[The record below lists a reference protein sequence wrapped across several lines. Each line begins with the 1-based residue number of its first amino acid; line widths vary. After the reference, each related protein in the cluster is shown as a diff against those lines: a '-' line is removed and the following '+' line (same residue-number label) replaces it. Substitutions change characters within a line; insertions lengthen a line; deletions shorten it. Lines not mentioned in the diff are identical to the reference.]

1 MSLRL
6 MIGLISDANRACEQ
20 NSGVD
25 DGSKALHLVSLFRSY
40 HPFENFNFY
49 KFLVN
54 KLLLTTLI
62 ALTSATTLQAADSG
76 VSPSPYKLTE
86 VLGLPLTNSIVT
98 TWAISLLLIVAV
110 RLFVG
115 TPKLIPGKWQAV
127 LESIIDGLKG
137 LLEPIVGKKA
147 FPMTFPLL
155 MGLFLFILIHNWS
168 GLIPGVGVFGFYDDH
183 GHLKYWMRP
192 ANADLNATLG
202 MALVA
207 MLAWLFISLKV
218 AGPKFFVWELFG
230 NKADKKET
238 PAPIYMM
245 LAPIFLMVGVIEIVS
260 ICFRPVSLS
269 FRLFGNVF
277 GGENLLTSMTGMAPY
292 LVPIP
297 FYFYE
302 VLVGVVQALIF
313 TLLVA
318 IYIGLM
324 TNHDEDHAH

>member
-1 MSLRL
+1 
-6 MIGLISDANRACEQ
+6 
-20 NSGVD
+20 
-25 DGSKALHLVSLFRSY
+25 
-40 HPFENFNFY
+40 
-49 KFLVN
+49 VN
-54 KLLLTTLI
+54 KLLPTFLI
-62 ALTSATTLQAADSG
+62 LSGTVTSLQAAGDG

-86 VLGLPLTNSIVT
+86 IFGLPLTNSIVT
-98 TWAISLLLIVAV
+98 TWAISIVFILFIRLAV
-110 RLFVG
+110 G
-115 TPKLIPGKWQAV
+115 SPKLIPGKGQAV
-127 LESIIDGLKG
+127 VESLISGLRD

-155 MGLFLFILIHNWS
+155 IGLFIYILIHNWS
-168 GLIPGVGVFGFYDDH
+168 GLVPGVGVFGIYDDH

-192 ANADLNATLG
+192 ANADLSSTLG

-207 MLAWLFISLKV
+207 MIAWLFISIKV
-218 AGPKFFVWELFG
+218 AGPKFFIWELFG

-238 PAPIYMM
+238 PVV
-245 LAPIFLMVGVIEIVS
+245 IFLGLSFVFVMVGVIEVVS
-260 ICFRPVSLS
+260 IMFRPVSLS

>member
-1 MSLRL
+1 MSL
-6 MIGLISDANRACEQ
+6 MFQVNRFLPIT
-20 NSGVD
+20 VF
-25 DGSKALHLVSLFRSY
+25 ALG
-40 HPFENFNFY
+40 
-49 KFLVN
+49 
-54 KLLLTTLI
+54 
-62 ALTSATTLQAADSG
+62 TSASLQAAGDGG

-86 VLGLPLTNSIVT
+86 FLGLPVTNTILT
-98 TWAISLLLIVAV
+98 TWVISLLLILGV
-110 RLFVG
+110 RVFVG

-155 MGLFLFILIHNWS
+155 MGLFIFILIHNWS

-192 ANADLNATLG
+192 ANSDLNATFG

-207 MLAWLFISLKV
+207 MAAWLFISLKV
-218 AGPKFFVWELFG
+218 AGPKFFIWELFG

-238 PAPIYMM
+238 PAAIYFLLM
-245 LAPIFLMVGVIEIVS
+245 PIFLLVGVIEIVS
-260 ICFRPVSLS
+260 IAFRPVSLS

-277 GGENLLTSMTGMAPY
+277 GGENLLTSMTGLAPY
-292 LVPIP
+292 IVPIP

>member
-1 MSLRL
+1 
-6 MIGLISDANRACEQ
+6 
-20 NSGVD
+20 
-25 DGSKALHLVSLFRSY
+25 
-40 HPFENFNFY
+40 
-49 KFLVN
+49 VN
-54 KLLLTTLI
+54 KLFPTIFLT
-62 ALTSATTLQAADSG
+62 ATTTTALQAGEGG
-76 VSPSPYKLTE
+76 VSPSPYQLTE

-98 TWAISLLLIVAV
+98 TWAISLLLIVAI
-110 RLFVG
+110 RLLVG
-115 TPKLIPGKWQAV
+115 SPKLIPGKWQAV

-147 FPMTFPLL
+147 FPLTFPLL

-168 GLIPGVGVFGFYDDH
+168 GLIPGVGAFGFYDAQ

-207 MLAWLFISLKV
+207 MGAWLFISLRV
-218 AGPKFFVWELFG
+218 AGAKFFVWELFG

-238 PAPIYMM
+238 PAPIYLM

-292 LVPIP
+292 LVPVP

-318 IYIGLM
+318 IYIGLI

>member
-1 MSLRL
+1 MGRHL
-6 MIGLISDANRACEQ
+6 DASSRYSRE
-20 NSGVD
+20 
-25 DGSKALHLVSLFRSY
+25 
-40 HPFENFNFY
+40 FY
-49 KFLVN
+49 ILKHKFLVN
-54 KLLLTTLI
+54 KLLLTVL
-62 ALTSATTLQAADSG
+62 AFLSSASLLSAADG

-86 VLGLPLTNSIVT
+86 IFGLPVTNSILT
-98 TWAISLLLIVAV
+98 TWAISLLLILVI
-110 RLFVG
+110 RFSVG
-115 TPKLIPGKWQAV
+115 TPKLVPGKGQAV
-127 LESIIDGLKG
+127 VENLVGGLRD
-137 LLEPIVGKKA
+137 LLLPIVGKKA
-147 FPMTFPLL
+147 FSMAFPLL
-155 MGLFLFILIHNWS
+155 IGLFIFIMIHNWS

-183 GHLKYWMRP
+183 GQLKYWMRP
-192 ANADLNATLG
+192 ASADLNATFG

-207 MLAWLFISLKV
+207 MIAWLFISLKI

-238 PAPIYMM
+238 PKAIYLT
-245 LAPIFLMVGVIEIVS
+245 LAPIFLMVGLIEVVS
-260 ICFRPVSLS
+260 IAFRPISLS

-297 FYFYE
+297 FYLYE

-324 TNHDEDHAH
+324 TNHDEEAH

>member
-1 MSLRL
+1 MNRLLPTTVLSL
-6 MIGLISDANRACEQ
+6 
-20 NSGVD
+20 
-25 DGSKALHLVSLFRSY
+25 
-40 HPFENFNFY
+40 
-49 KFLVN
+49 
-54 KLLLTTLI
+54 
-62 ALTSATTLQAADSG
+62 ATASSLQAAGEGG
-76 VSPSPYKLTE
+76 VSPAPYELTE
-86 VLGLPLTNSIVT
+86 LFGLPVTNTILT
-98 TWAISLLLIVAV
+98 TWVISLLLILGV
-110 RLFVG
+110 RLLVG
-115 TPKLIPGKWQAV
+115 KPQLIPGKWQAV
-127 LESIIDGLKG
+127 FESIIDGLKG

-155 MGLFLFILIHNWS
+155 MGLFVFILIHNWS
-168 GLIPGVGVFGFYDDH
+168 ALIPGVGVFGFYDGE

-192 ANADLNATLG
+192 ANSDLNATLG

-207 MLAWLFISLKV
+207 MIAWLFISIKV
-218 AGPKFFVWELFG
+218 AGPKFFAWELFG

-238 PAPIYMM
+238 PTPIYLM
-245 LAPIFLMVGVIEIVS
+245 LTPIFLGVGLIEIVS
-260 ICFRPVSLS
+260 ISFRPVSLS

-277 GGENLLTSMTGMAPY
+277 GGENLLVSMTGLAPY
-292 LVPIP
+292 LIPVP

>member
-1 MSLRL
+1 M
-6 MIGLISDANRACEQ
+6 
-20 NSGVD
+20 
-25 DGSKALHLVSLFRSY
+25 
-40 HPFENFNFY
+40 
-49 KFLVN
+49 N
-54 KLLLTTLI
+54 KLLPTVFLLSGTAS
-62 ALTSATTLQAADSG
+62 ALHAADG

-86 VLGLPLTNSIVT
+86 VLGLPVTNSILT
-98 TWAISLLLIVAV
+98 TWVISILLIVV
-110 RLFVG
+110 IRLSVG
-115 TPKLIPGKWQAV
+115 KPKMIPGKGQAV
-127 LESIIDGLKG
+127 IENLIEGLKG

-147 FPMTFPLL
+147 FPITFPLL
-155 MGLFLFILIHNWS
+155 IGLFLYILIHNWS
-168 GLIPGVGVFGFYDDH
+168 GLIPGVGVFGFYDAH

-207 MLAWLFISLKV
+207 MIAWLFISLKV
-218 AGPKFFVWELFG
+218 AGPKFFIWELFG
-230 NKADKKET
+230 NKADKQET
-238 PAPIYMM
+238 PLPIYIM
-245 LAPIFLMVGVIEIVS
+245 LIPIFLLVGVIEVVS
-260 ICFRPVSLS
+260 ISFRPVSLS

-324 TNHDEDHAH
+324 TGHDEEHAH

>member
-1 MSLRL
+1 MNRL
-6 MIGLISDANRACEQ
+6 LST
-20 NSGVD
+20 
-25 DGSKALHLVSLFRSY
+25 F
-40 HPFENFNFY
+40 
-49 KFLVN
+49 
-54 KLLLTTLI
+54 LLLFGTV
-62 ALTSATTLQAADSG
+62 SSLQAASDG
-76 VSPSPYKLTE
+76 VSPSPYQLTE
-86 VLGLPLTNSIVT
+86 ILGLPVTNSILT
-98 TWAISLLLIVAV
+98 TWVISILFIVFIRWAV
-110 RLFVG
+110 G
-115 TPKLIPGKWQAV
+115 APTLIPGKGQAV
-127 LESIIDGLKG
+127 VESLIDGLRG

-155 MGLFLFILIHNWS
+155 IGLFIYILIHNWS
-168 GLIPGVGVFGFYDDH
+168 GLVPGVGVFGFHDAH

-192 ANADLNATLG
+192 ANADLSSTLG

-207 MLAWLFISLKV
+207 MIAWLFISIKV

-238 PAPIYMM
+238 PVV
-245 LAPIFLMVGVIEIVS
+245 IFMGLSLVFVMVGVIEVVS
-260 ICFRPVSLS
+260 IMFRPVSLS

>member
-1 MSLRL
+1 M
-6 MIGLISDANRACEQ
+6 NRILP
-20 NSGVD
+20 STV
-25 DGSKALHLVSLFRSY
+25 
-40 HPFENFNFY
+40 
-49 KFLVN
+49 
-54 KLLLTTLI
+54 LTLAT
-62 ALTSATTLQAADSG
+62 ATSLQAAGDGG
-76 VSPSPYKLTE
+76 VSPSPYELTE
-86 VLGLPLTNSIVT
+86 LLGLPGDEYDPDHLGHI
-98 TWAISLLLIVAV
+98 LLLILGV
-110 RLFVG
+110 RCLVG
-115 TPKLIPGKWQAV
+115 TPKLVPGKWQAV
-127 LESIIDGLKG
+127 FESIIDGLKG

-155 MGLFLFILIHNWS
+155 MGLFVFILIHNWS
-168 GLIPGVGVFGFYDDH
+168 GLIPGVGVFFYDDH

-192 ANADLNATLG
+192 ANSDLNATFG

-207 MLAWLFISLKV
+207 MLAWLFISIKV
-218 AGPKFFVWELFG
+218 AGVKFFAWELFG

-238 PAPIYMM
+238 PTAIYLM
-245 LAPIFLMVGVIEIVS
+245 LMPIFWLVGLIEIVS
-260 ICFRPVSLS
+260 IAFRPVSLS

-277 GGENLLTSMTGMAPY
+277 GGENLLTSMTGLAPY
-292 LVPIP
+292 IIPIP